1 MIDRLAIIRFAQVWR
16 QRFLLVAFGLLVAGC
31 ASGDGVQPFS
41 KANKPTGKTP
51 PAITLTAMNGLP
63 ADKAQLLFDDL
74 TAAAGKRDIA
84 IVQGAFAKGYSMS
97 GEFQA
102 LPTQTGT
109 AVTYRWTVYNGARQI
124 IHTIV
129 STETARI
136 GGADPWSGVDPD
148 LLRRI
153 AGFTAENLSSRLN
166 ALGYATRLSGLPPPG
181 SLAKAGPNAG
191 KEIDYETLY
200 GPGAVGPPTTGFANA
215 PAPLLPT
222 RQVRETLTTPQRPSQ
237 VRAQV
242 RTQAPPVRTASVRTA
257 GVQRKTPVKA
267 KTKINAVAMTSV
279 TGSPGRGNAELL
291 TAMRKVM
298 KKAGWPV
305 LTRPAR
311 NALTVTGNVKLFV
324 PNGGQQK
331 VAVAWTVRTPDGKV
345 LGTVRQANNVP
356 TGSLNKGWG
365 KNATYVSQAAA
376 QGIFKLVKKSQ

>member
-1 MIDRLAIIRFAQVWR
+1 MTKQVGKKSFVQYVLLALA
-16 QRFLLVAFGLLVAGC
+16 GLILAGC
-31 ASGDGVQPFS
+31 AGGAQPFS

-63 ADKAQLLFDDL
+63 ADKAQILFNDL
-74 TAAAGKRDIA
+74 TAAAGQRDIA

-97 GEFQA
+97 GQFEA

-109 AVTYRWTVYNGARQI
+109 TVIYRWTVYNAAHEV
-124 IHTIV
+124 IHTIASQEV
-129 STETARI
+129 ARI

-153 AGFTAENLSSRLN
+153 AGFTAESLSTRLS
-166 ALGYATRLSGLPPPG
+166 ALGFATRLSGLPPPG

-200 GPGAVGPPTTGFANA
+200 GPGSVAPPYGTPPRAGFANA
-215 PAPLLPT
+215 PPPVLPT
-222 RQVRETLTTPQRPSQ
+222 RQVRETLTTPQTTDQSRRVASARTAAVQRPVPV
-237 VRAQV
+237 VRNPQP
-242 RTQAPPVRTASVRTA
+242 RKPVR
-257 GVQRKTPVKA
+257 A
-267 KTKINAVAMTSV
+267 KTKINAVAMTAV

-291 TAMRKVM
+291 MAMRKVM

-311 NALTVTGNVKLFV
+311 NALTVTGKVKLSR
-324 PNGGQQK
+324 PNGSQQK
-331 VAVAWTVRTPDGKV
+331 VALAWTVRTPDGKV

-356 TGSLNKGWG
+356 AGSLNQGWG

-376 QGIFKLVKKSQ
+376 QGIFKLVKKVQ

>member
-1 MIDRLAIIRFAQVWR
+1 MLEQVGQKKFVQYILLALA
-16 QRFLLVAFGLLVAGC
+16 GLILAGC
-31 ASGDGVQPFS
+31 AGSAQPFS
-41 KANKPTGKTP
+41 KANKPVGKTP

-97 GEFQA
+97 GEFEA

-109 AVTYRWTVYNGARQI
+109 TVIYRWTIYNGAKQI
-124 IHTIV
+124 IHTIA
-129 STETARI
+129 SQETARI

-148 LLRRI
+148 LLRRM
-153 AGFTAENLSSRLN
+153 AGFTAESLSSRLN

-181 SLAKAGPNAG
+181 SLARAGPNAD

-200 GPGAVGPPTTGFANA
+200 GPGSVGPPATGFANA
-215 PAPLLPT
+215 PAPVLPT
-222 RQVRETLTTPQRPSQ
+222 RQVRETLTTPQQPSQ
-237 VRAQV
+237 VRKSQ
-242 RTQAPPVRTASVRTA
+242 PPVRTVALRP
-257 GVQRKTPVKA
+257 KKPVKA
-267 KTKINAVAMTSV
+267 KTKIDAVAMTSV

-291 TAMRKVM
+291 MAMRKVM

-345 LGTVRQANNVP
+345 LGTVRQSNNVP

-376 QGIFKLVKKSQ
+376 QGIFKLVKKAQ

>member
-1 MIDRLAIIRFAQVWR
+1 MLEQVGKKSLVQYVLLALA
-16 QRFLLVAFGLLVAGC
+16 GLILAGC
-31 ASGDGVQPFS
+31 AGGAQPFS
-41 KANKPTGKTP
+41 KANKPSGKTP

-63 ADKAQLLFDDL
+63 ADKAQILFNDL
-74 TAAAGKRDIA
+74 TAAAGQRDIA

-97 GEFQA
+97 GQFEA

-109 AVTYRWTVYNGARQI
+109 TVTYRWTVYNSAHQI
-124 IHTIV
+124 IHTIASQEV
-129 STETARI
+129 ARI

-191 KEIDYETLY
+191 KQIDYETLY
-200 GPGAVGPPTTGFANA
+200 GPGAVAPPSAGFANA
-215 PAPLLPT
+215 PPPVLPS
-222 RQVRETLTTPQRPSQ
+222 RPVRETLTTPQTPAQIRRSN
-237 VRAQV
+237 QV
-242 RTQAPPVRTASVRTA
+242 RTAARTPVVQRSAPAQPVPVQPRKPVR
-257 GVQRKTPVKA
+257 A

-279 TGSPGRGNAELL
+279 TGSPGRGNVELL
-291 TAMRKVM
+291 RAMRKVM

-311 NALTVTGNVKLFV
+311 NALTVTGKVKLF
-324 PNGGQQK
+324 PANGAQQK
-331 VAVAWTVRTPDGKV
+331 VALAWTVRTPDGNV

-356 TGSLNKGWG
+356 AGSLNKGWG

-376 QGIFKLVKKSQ
+376 QGIFKLVKKVQ